1 MATDSSALRRN
12 APHLAEPM
20 ASLMLDQGDPPHI
33 HEFADKHRVFR
44 IRSADTDGHRSSV
57 SMLVDKMYAWRKY
70 DFPTSSPHRLDDPYR
85 IVLVIYDA
93 DHAIATATL
102 GLDSELGLLADE
114 LYKDEAT
121 ELRRD
126 GRRLCEMTKLAVEH
140 VVRSKRVLASLFHIA
155 LIYARYLHGRDDCL
169 IEINPRHVKF
179 YEAMLGFEPMGETR
193 ICRRVN
199 APARLLRLDIDGADE
214 KIRLYGGRGEGCPGE
229 RSLYPHFFS
238 KAEEAGIIG
247 RLKALH

>member
-1 MATDSSALRRN
+1 MAADAAALRRN
-12 APHLAEPM
+12 ASLCAEPM
-20 ASLMLDQGDPPHI
+20 ASLTLDQGDAPHL
-33 HEFADKHRVFR
+33 HEFADKHRIFR

-57 SMLVDKMYAWRKY
+57 SMLVDKMYAWRNY
-70 DFPTSSPHRLDDPYR
+70 DFPTSSPRLLQDPNR

-102 GLDSELGLLADE
+102 GLDSDTGLLADE
-114 LYKDEAT
+114 LYKDEADA
-121 ELRRD
+121 LRRQ

-169 IEINPRHVKF
+169 IEINPRHVRF
-179 YEAMLGFEPMGETR
+179 YEAMLGFEALGESK

-199 APARLLRLDIDGADE
+199 APARLLRLDIDGADR
-214 KIRLYGGRGEGCPGE
+214 KIRAFGGRGDSYPGE
-229 RSLYPHFFS
+229 RSLYPYFFS
-238 KAEEAGIIG
+238 KTEEAGIIG